1 MSQINSQE
9 EIQSNLQPTSNIITN
24 DDNEEYDGYE
34 EYNDSKY
41 LTLRCKGLYDD
52 CTSIDEMIKSLENQ
66 ITELKKLKEEKWIV
80 ECKVYDDYAIL
91 YNNDI

>member
-9 EIQSNLQPTSNIITN
+9 EIQSTSDIISN
-24 DDNEEYDGYE
+24 NDNEEYEGYE

-41 LTLRCKGLYDD
+41 LTLRCKGLYDE

>member
-9 EIQSNLQPTSNIITN
+9 EIQSTSDIISN
-24 DDNEEYDGYE
+24 NDNEEYEGYE

-41 LTLRCKGLYDD
+41 LTLRCKGLYDE

-66 ITELKKLKEEKWIV
+66 ITELKKLKEEKWIL
-80 ECKVYDDYAIL
+80 ECQVYDDYAIL
-91 YNNDI
+91 YNKDI